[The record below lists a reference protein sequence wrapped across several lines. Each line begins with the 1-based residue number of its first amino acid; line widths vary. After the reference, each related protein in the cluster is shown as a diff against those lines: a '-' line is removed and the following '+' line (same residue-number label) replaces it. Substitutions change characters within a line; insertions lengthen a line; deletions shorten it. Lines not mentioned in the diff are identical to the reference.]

1 MGSPQ
6 EAGRRDGIVSNDA
19 VTLSRSRR
27 RVNRGI
33 ASGFPFFGTSIMRAF
48 GFRSNVTTNLRAPP
62 IPDARFALPRSTY
75 HRRLDD
81 AMVAIFERACTG
93 NNLDAAAEVLTV
105 LETWHERRS
114 ARYGSERR
122 IDDRHLVAM
131 RAALER
137 LRVLRTV

>member
-1 MGSPQ
+1 
-6 EAGRRDGIVSNDA
+6 
-19 VTLSRSRR
+19 
-27 RVNRGI
+27 
-33 ASGFPFFGTSIMRAF
+33 MRTF

-62 IPDARFALPRSTY
+62 IPDARFAPSRSTY

-81 AMVAIFERACTG
+81 AMVAVFEQACTG

-105 LETWHERRS
+105 LERWHERRS

-137 LRVLRTV
+137 LTALRMV

>member
-1 MGSPQ
+1 
-6 EAGRRDGIVSNDA
+6 
-19 VTLSRSRR
+19 
-27 RVNRGI
+27 
-33 ASGFPFFGTSIMRAF
+33 MRTF
-48 GFRSNVTTNLRAPP
+48 GFRTNVTTNLRAPP
-62 IPDARFALPRSTY
+62 IPDARFAHSRPTY

-81 AMVAIFERACTG
+81 AMVTIFEQACTG

-131 RAALER
+131 RAALKR
-137 LRVLRTV
+137 LRALRTV

>member
-1 MGSPQ
+1 
-6 EAGRRDGIVSNDA
+6 
-19 VTLSRSRR
+19 
-27 RVNRGI
+27 
-33 ASGFPFFGTSIMRAF
+33 MRTF

-62 IPDARFALPRSTY
+62 MPDPRSAPSRSTY

-122 IDDRHLVAM
+122 IDDTHLVGM

-137 LRVLRTV
+137 LTALRTV